1 MTVFRLEKE
10 NADGRTKF
18 RMDAGEKYVHVSIIE
33 EAVAVADLTPLEAV
47 MIGKALI
54 RHGEYVEAQQK
65 EQK

>member
-18 RMDAGEKYVHVSIIE
+18 RMDAREKCVHVSIIE

-54 RHGEYVEAQQK
+54 RHGEYVLKKAQEAK
-65 EQK
+65 

>member
-18 RMDAGEKYVHVSIIE
+18 RMDAGEKCVHVSIIE
-33 EAVAVADLTPLEAV
+33 EAVAVAKLTPLEAV
-47 MIGKALI
+47 AIGKSLI
-54 RHGEYVEAQQK
+54 RHGEHVSAQQK

>member
-18 RMDAGEKYVHVSIIE
+18 RMDAGEKCVHVSIIE